1 VIKER
6 NLPEC
11 LSGFGPEME
20 CGFVFEGFDKAQEI
34 RRPGIALD
42 QYVEVV
48 RHQAV
53 GTKGEGLLG
62 GNLVERFQ
70 DPAGNAVRA
79 EIGDAIAGA
88 ESEKVGAGAEIV
100 LFWQADGF
108 VETLGGFEGRRH
120 G

>member
-1 VIKER
+1 
-6 NLPEC
+6 
-11 LSGFGPEME
+11 ME
-20 CGFVFEGFDKAQEI
+20 CGFVFERFDKAQEI
-34 RRPGIALD
+34 CRPGIALH

-53 GTKGEGLLG
+53 RTKGEGLLG

-70 DPAGNAVRA
+70 NPAGNAARA